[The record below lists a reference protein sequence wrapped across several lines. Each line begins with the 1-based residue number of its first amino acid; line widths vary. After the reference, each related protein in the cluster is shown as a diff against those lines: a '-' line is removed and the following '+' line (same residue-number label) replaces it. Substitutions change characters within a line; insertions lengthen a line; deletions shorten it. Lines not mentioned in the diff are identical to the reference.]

1 VSPSRRKAQGFES
14 VFSILMIAGFTP
26 VPIFLGVL
34 LLGTQLGIRVAL
46 LWLCCSVAFMVYGCI
61 FVKGGR
67 GDASREDSLIDNA
80 RD

>member
-1 VSPSRRKAQGFES
+1 
-14 VFSILMIAGFTP
+14 M
-26 VPIFLGVL
+26 L
-34 LLGTQLGIRVAL
+34 LLGAQIGMRVAL

>member
-1 VSPSRRKAQGFES
+1 MKGSKKRGLDSVVSAFII
-14 VFSILMIAGFTP
+14 VGFTP
-26 VPIFLGVL
+26 APIFLGML
-34 LLGTQLGIRVAL
+34 LLGAQLGMRVAV
-46 LWLCCSVAFMVYGCI
+46 LWLCCSVAFLAYGCI